1 MCWSKKI
8 WLDIASYGTDMGKC
22 NCLFVPLIH
31 RFDCLCKRWMRR
43 AVASSPSLSLHEYVA
58 WGKKLVKWWCMSH
71 LGETTWLDVAAQA
84 FHFLT
89 PWKHNNI
96 IMWNDR
102 CIVWLYKPVYC
113 QVSHLRPRW
122 VSLREGWARFYR
134 QDIFLLSSPLAV
146 GHWWAAGWPVSEL
159 IR

>member
-58 WGKKLVKWWCMSH
+58 WGKKLVKWWRMSH
-71 LGETTWLDVAAQA
+71 LGEATWLDVAAQA
-84 FHFLT
+84 FHFLS
-89 PWKHNNI
+89 PWKILNVERSLHCLTI
-96 IMWNDR
+96 QT
-102 CIVWLYKPVYC
+102 CLLPSQSSPS
-113 QVSHLRPRW
+113 QVSRSPRG
-122 VSLREGWARFYR
+122 VSKILPTRHFPP
-134 QDIFLLSSPLAV
+134 QLAIGRWSLV
-146 GHWWAAGWPVSEL
+146 GCRLACEWTH
-159 IR
+159 